1 MSIKEFLNRY
11 IARLGNDIFFD
22 YKRGYQ
28 LCFDYLLEEC
38 TAMTL
43 WPEIQC
49 HYEVYPSRRNFGMD
63 ATHNLFVINKYPDL
77 LYPVAIKFKNRKQ
90 LQPQQFKMLELDY
103 TE

>member
-11 IARLGNDIFFD
+11 CTRLENNIIFD
-22 YKRGYQ
+22 YDRGHQ

-49 HYEVYPSRRNFGMD
+49 HYEVYPSRRNFGID
-63 ATHNLFVINKYPDL
+63 ATHNLFVLSKYPDL
-77 LYPVAIKFKNRKQ
+77 LHPVAIKFKNRKQ
-90 LQPQQFKMLELDY
+90 LQPQQLKVLELDY
-103 TE
+103 A